1 MEQSHKKIK
10 TVSLCFLASR
20 EFLGIGNPLIT
31 KSESSTHPGFAMN
44 VPVMA
49 SLRKVDEL

>member
-1 MEQSHKKIK
+1 MENSQEK
-10 TVSLCFLASR
+10 TVSLCFRANR
-20 EFLGIGNPLIT
+20 KFIGISNPLII
-31 KSESSTHPGFAMN
+31 KSESSTHAGFAIN